1 LSIIDNKDIGFKF
14 KFYFYLKRNW
24 CQTSFDHFNN
34 LIFSSIGAEAGISQ
48 VSGYQ
53 LFNDPRPDPSYKD
66 IVYNFRYL
74 TKQELGIFPDH
85 YK

>member
-1 LSIIDNKDIGFKF
+1 MIRKIGLCKIFF
-14 KFYFYLKRNW
+14 FVVDRNW
-24 CQTSFDHFNN
+24 SQTSFDHFNN

-66 IVYNFRYL
+66 IIYNFRHL
-74 TKQELGIFPDH
+74 SKEELAIFPDH

>member
-1 LSIIDNKDIGFKF
+1 M
-14 KFYFYLKRNW
+14 RRTW
-24 CQTSFDHFNN
+24 CQTSFDHFND
-34 LIFSSIGAEAGISQ
+34 LIFSTVGAEAGISQ

-53 LFNDPRPDPSYKD
+53 LFNDSRPDPSYKD

-74 TKQELGIFPDH
+74 TEKELAIFPER